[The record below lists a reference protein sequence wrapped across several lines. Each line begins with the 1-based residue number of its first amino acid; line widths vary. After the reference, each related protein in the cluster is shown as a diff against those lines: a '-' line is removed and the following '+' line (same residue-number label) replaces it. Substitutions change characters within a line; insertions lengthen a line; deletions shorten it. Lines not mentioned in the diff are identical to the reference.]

1 MRLSGVIV
9 VSLLLSACVTTGPTG
24 KLSEPDL
31 EEASRLN
38 LDLGISYVR
47 EGKFEEALA
56 KLQKSIEADPE
67 NSAAYRVMAFAYEQV
82 GDVPRAEANYR
93 KAARYGEENQET
105 LNAVAVFL
113 CRNDKEREALRY
125 FDKALDVPQ
134 YQYRHEIFTN
144 AGTCAKEFDL
154 AAAEGY
160 LRRALG
166 ARPDY
171 PEALFQMADVSY
183 RQGNYLQA
191 RAFIERRLS
200 AADPRPETLWLASRI
215 ETALGDDIAADDYR
229 QRLQKDFPGS
239 PQALQLAGNESGRG

>member
-1 MRLSGVIV
+1 M
-9 VSLLLSACVTTGPTG
+9 
-24 KLSEPDL
+24 SEPNPQ
-31 EEASRLN
+31 EAARLN

-47 EGKFEEALA
+47 EGKYEDALG

-67 NSAAYRVMAFAYEQV
+67 NSTAYRVMAFAYEQL

-93 KAARYGEENQET
+93 KAARYGENDQEA

-113 CRNDKEREALRY
+113 CRNGNQREALRY
-125 FDKALDVPQ
+125 FDQALDVPQ

-154 AAAEGY
+154 NAAEGY

-166 ARPDY
+166 ARPNY

-183 RQGNYLQA
+183 RQDKYLQA
-191 RAFIERRLS
+191 RAFIERRLG

-229 QRLQKDFPGS
+229 QRLLRDFPAS